1 MKKLLLSIIALVM
14 ISMTIVSC
22 GSKNDPKAVALN
34 YLNALKSLDYEGA
47 KKFST
52 PETGKMLDMLSSFS
66 SMMPDSMKE
75 QTKKIKIEIKEA
87 KEEGDKCT
95 VKFVSSDKPESEEVL
110 NMVKKDGKW
119 LVNMGKDDMNGGGA
133 PMEETAPTND
143 SLSVDAAPTDAP
155 ATDAAPATEAPAPAT
170 EEKK

>member
-1 MKKLLLSIIALVM
+1 MKKIILSITAFILIAF
-14 ISMTIVSC
+14 TIASC
-22 GSKNDPKAVALN
+22 GSKNDPKEVALN

-75 QTKKIKIEIKEA
+75 QAKKIKIEIKEA
-87 KEEGDKCT
+87 KEDGDKCV
-95 VKFVSSDKPESEEVL
+95 VKFVSSDKPEAEEVL

-119 LVNMGKDDMNGGGA
+119 LVNMGKDDMQGAGGGMEEGGA
-133 PMEETAPTND
+133 PAGGDSTMVEEPMTGKD
-143 SLSVDAAPTDAP
+143 SVKVDAAQ
-155 ATDAAPATEAPAPAT
+155 
-170 EEKK
+170 

>member
-22 GSKNDPKAVALN
+22 GSKNDPKEVALN

-75 QTKKIKIEIKEA
+75 QAKKIKIEIKEA

-95 VKFVSSDKPESEEVL
+95 VKFVSSDKPEAEEVL

-133 PMEETAPTND
+133 PMEQAPTND
-143 SLSVDAAPTDAP
+143 SLSVDAPTDAP
-155 ATDAAPATEAPAPAT
+155 AADANPAPAADPAPAP

>member
-1 MKKLLLSIIALVM
+1 MKKIILSITAFVLIAF
-14 ISMTIVSC
+14 TIASC
-22 GSKNDPKAVALN
+22 GGKNDPKDVALN

-75 QTKKIKIEIKEA
+75 QAKKIKITIKEA
-87 KEEGDKCT
+87 KEEGDKCV
-95 VKFVSSDKPESEEVL
+95 VKFVSSDKPEAEEVI

-119 LVNMGKDDMNGGGA
+119 LVNMGKDDMQGGGGQMEEGGA
-133 PMEETAPTND
+133 PMEGD
-143 SLSVDAAPTDAP
+143 STLVDEPMTGKDSVKVDAAH
-155 ATDAAPATEAPAPAT
+155 
-170 EEKK
+170 